1 MGSAIIGLALSLR
14 NYWDTWA
21 ERTLTRKKRQQC
33 LKARSRDG
41 WHCWRNAPKVN
52 ERFIPANSQIL
63 LNGVSSALKRYSL
76 SAIETLKKP
85 EISWKN
91 KDLTQMSISRNDLPW
106 QRRFGCCLSRSPMS
120 AKRWH
125 RRIGSK
131 LTWRIQMLRKSGNI
145 MNWFARRWCPRL
157 KLC

>member
-1 MGSAIIGLALSLR
+1 MANGTQRELTPKLKTRSPAVPKGSPRTIDNFFSSFAIQFKCKKSTTPNRSSDTNRDAVDLTRHSKSRQMGSAIIGLALSLR

-85 EISWKN
+85 EIS
-91 KDLTQMSISRNDLPW
+91 
-106 QRRFGCCLSRSPMS
+106 
-120 AKRWH
+120 
-125 RRIGSK
+125 
-131 LTWRIQMLRKSGNI
+131 
-145 MNWFARRWCPRL
+145 
-157 KLC
+157 